1 MSADIVTR
9 LPAFDDPDVQTVY
22 ALLCGDEAPPNRE
35 EHWEGWLAR
44 RIVAVIRPLVAD
56 ECARII
62 EAQGVDPAFKGR
74 MAWAVR
80 DRFKA

>member
-1 MSADIVTR
+1 MSRCYWLAPRMTPVTDTDIVTR
-9 LPAFDDPDVQTVY
+9 LAEEAGVQTLDGSFPGN
-22 ALLCGDEAPPNRE
+22 LLLPSFLTRFA
-35 EHWEGWLAR
+35 A
-44 RIVAVIRPLVAD
+44 LVAD